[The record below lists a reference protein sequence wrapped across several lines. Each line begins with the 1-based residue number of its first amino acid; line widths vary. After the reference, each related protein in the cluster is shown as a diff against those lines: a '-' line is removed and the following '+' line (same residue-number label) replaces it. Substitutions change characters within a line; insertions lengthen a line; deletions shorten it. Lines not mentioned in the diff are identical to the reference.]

1 MRARTIFLSLFFIC
15 QFAHGQ
21 KVADSLILQVDSVIL
36 KRQSYTDK
44 KNERINVLK
53 RQLTQAKGDARFEVV
68 KDIYNEYRSFVYD
81 SAAVYA
87 AKLRD
92 MATRLNDPDKIADS
106 KIKLAF
112 ILTSSGL
119 LNEALDTLKTV
130 RLNGL
135 PDQIKVQYFYLMVR
149 TCYDLA
155 DFSQNRSYSAK
166 YQQIAKAYVDS
177 ASTLMS
183 PTSVEY
189 LLINGLR
196 DLHQENISGARAA
209 YEELVFRHELNDQ
222 QFAIASSTLS
232 YIYSLAGEVGK
243 SNNMLVKA
251 VVADVKSSTKETS
264 AMATLA
270 DILYK
275 ENNIE
280 KAYQYILLAME
291 DANYYGARYRK
302 QQLAGLFPL
311 IEGARLARE
320 EKEREM
326 LMIYSILITGS
337 VIVFIA
343 FLYTIKKKNN
353 KLEKAQQTIQR
364 ANEKLEESNKIKE
377 EYVTY
382 YFNTTAEYISRLE
395 NLKKTME
402 MKLHTRKIDELRFTV
417 DNINIKRERDELY
430 HSFDEFFLTLFPD
443 FVKVFQS
450 LFKEED
456 RVQLK
461 EGQLLNTELRIF
473 ALIRLGINDAE
484 RIARILDYS
493 VGTIYTYKARIRN
506 KAINPGDEFDKSIMA
521 IKTI

>member
-1 MRARTIFLSLFFIC
+1 MRARVFYVLLFVC
-15 QFAHGQ
+15 GFAHAQ
-21 KVADSLILQVDSVIL
+21 KVADSLIIQLDSVIA
-36 KRQSYTDK
+36 
-44 KNERINVLK
+44 K
-53 RQLTQAKGDARFEVV
+53 RQLYTAQKIERIDVLRHRLPQVTDDARYEVV
-68 KDIYNEYRSFVYD
+68 KDIYNEYKSFVYD

-87 AKLRD
+87 AKLRA
-92 MATRLNDPDKIADS
+92 MATRLNEADKIADS
-106 KIKLAF
+106 KVKLAF

-130 RLNGL
+130 RLKGL
-135 PDQIKVQYFYLMVR
+135 PDEIKIPYFYLMVR

-155 DFSQNRSYSAK
+155 DFSQNRQYESI
-166 YQQIAKAYVDS
+166 YQRMAKAYVDS
-177 ASTLMS
+177 AATLMS
-183 PTSVEY
+183 PASVERM
-189 LLINGLR
+189 LITGLR
-196 DLHQENISGARAA
+196 DLHQKNISSARAC
-209 YEELVFRHELNDQ
+209 YEELVFRHDLDDQ
-222 QFAIASSTLS
+222 QFAIVASTLS
-232 YIYSLAGEVGK
+232 YIYSLEKEPVK

-251 VVADVKSSTKETS
+251 VMADIRSSTKEAF
-264 AMATLA
+264 AMVMLA
-270 DILYK
+270 DLLYK
-275 ENNIE
+275 EDNIE
-280 KAYQYILLAME
+280 KAYRYILLAME

-311 IEGARLARE
+311 IEGKRLARE
-320 EKEREM
+320 EAKRRM
-326 LMIYSILITGS
+326 LLIYSVLITGS
-337 VIVFIA
+337 VIIFIA
-343 FLYTIKKKNN
+343 FLYVIKKKNN

-402 MKLHTRKIDELRFTV
+402 MKLHTKKMDELRFTV
-417 DNINIKRERDELY
+417 DSINIKREREELY
-430 HSFDEFFLTLFPD
+430 HGFDKFFLTLFPD
-443 FVKVFQS
+443 FVDVFQS

-461 EGQLLNTELRIF
+461 DGQLLNTELRIF

-506 KAINPGDEFDKSIMA
+506 KSTHPGDEFDRRIMA
-521 IKTI
+521 IRTL